1 MLPYLPSLG
10 SFINRDCPASGI
22 PSGDFPLVY
31 NFGQRDRL
39 IAFGIDIG
47 YIIPRLINLVLGSM
61 PGKKKTLTLIIK
73 GF

>member
-1 MLPYLPSLG
+1 M
-10 SFINRDCPASGI
+10 